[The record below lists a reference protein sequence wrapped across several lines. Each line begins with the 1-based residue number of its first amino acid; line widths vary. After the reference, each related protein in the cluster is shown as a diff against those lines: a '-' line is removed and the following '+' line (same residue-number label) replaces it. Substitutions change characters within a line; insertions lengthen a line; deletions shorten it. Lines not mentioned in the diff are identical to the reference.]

1 MRSKVFLWCL
11 VALCFEEVALVLA
24 FGPRSPLSAH
34 IPLIR
39 TCCTRSSPSLRA
51 KVARDGNLHEDSSLD
66 ALASASS
73 GRRSKKNKYAQF
85 SKVKQQAVLETVDE
99 AIDKSDLK
107 EQKKKEIEMPII
119 RGTTVPTKKASTSL
133 LRRKRIKTSF
143 KDYKTVVPS
152 DASSFGY
159 IQIGTIGLPHG
170 IKGEV
175 KVVLHD
181 TDFAAAR
188 LLGAKQPSPAAAVDS
203 SKAKAGVSSGAMDNA
218 EELVLLYIKKPN
230 RHSPRPIRVVSARPT
245 GNTAAT
251 AATPANNDDSS
262 ETFTTGKGD
271 NVKAKVWLVQFDGI
285 HNRNGAKAFQ
295 GYSVHIREE
304 DRPAMAND
312 EYLIR
317 DLVGLPVY
325 RFNANDNSDNDNND
339 TDSEIATVVG
349 VVPPDELCDSTSSAL
364 ISKMHAMLELKLLHN
379 DKLCLIPLVPQ
390 IVRNVVLKGKEEE
403 GAMYVDPP
411 AGLLDLSYTAKPKR
425 VIIRGYLPASAT
437 GLTKQERKE
446 FKHLRSTKY
455 DQIRLR

>member
-1 MRSKVFLWCL
+1 MVSRFLSCFLAVVLLYAGSFVLPFGTSSSRLVRMRPYTSRRPFTLEAKSVRGGDLHQD
-11 VALCFEEVALVLA
+11 
-24 FGPRSPLSAH
+24 LSAG
-34 IPLIR
+34 
-39 TCCTRSSPSLRA
+39 TS
-51 KVARDGNLHEDSSLD
+51 V
-66 ALASASS
+66 SASS
-73 GRRSKKNKYAQF
+73 ARRAKKNKYAQF
-85 SKVKQQAVLETVDE
+85 SKVKTKAVLETVDE
-99 AIDKSDLK
+99 AIAKSDLN
-107 EQKKKEIEMPII
+107 EKKKREIEKPII

-133 LRRKRIKTSF
+133 LRQKRIITSF

-188 LLGAKQPSPAAAVDS
+188 LLGSKQPSPLRVLTD
-203 SKAKAGVSSGAMDNA
+203 KV

-245 GNTAAT
+245 GNTGGAT
-251 AATPANNDDSS
+251 NNNNDFEPHQDR
-262 ETFTTGKGD
+262 GD
-271 NVKAKVWLVQFDGI
+271 NVKAKVWLVQFEGI

-304 DRPAMAND
+304 DRPAMANN

-317 DLVGLPVY
+317 DLVGLSVY
-325 RFNANDNSDNDNND
+325 QFNDDPKQDHD
-339 TDSEIATVVG
+339 EVATVVG

-379 DKLCLIPLVPQ
+379 DELCLIPLVPQ
-390 IVRNVVLKGKEEE
+390 IVRKVALKSNGEE
-403 GAMYVDPP
+403 GAMYIDPP
-411 AGLLDLSYTAKPKR
+411 AGLLDLSYAAKPKKL
-425 VIIRGYLPASAT
+425 IIRGYLPASAT

-446 FKHLRSTKY
+446 FKTST
-455 DQIRLR
+455 QRLQYNRNNSV